1 MKKGWKVFWIVCI
14 CLAVLGVAL
23 CISGWVLG
31 ATVSGIR
38 EAFGIHEKVE
48 HYFWDDYEERE
59 YSGGSVSGGT
69 LHRTEDFEGSISGET
84 EHAVEHSAVN
94 DSTGS
99 STSVNGYTGIRELDI
114 DLTCLEVS
122 IVKTEGNEIT
132 VDTSDITDKMLKD
145 LVIQKDGEELKFELN
160 GRKSWDSWS
169 KNQYKSQGMLLI
181 QIPESMQFDE
191 ASLKIGAGILSAD
204 EIHAR
209 ELDIEVGAGK
219 VSLGSFMADEMSLEC
234 GAGEAT
240 VRGEATHEAQIE
252 CGVGSVNYAALGY
265 QQDYNYELSC
275 GIGELR
281 IGSDSFSGLGKERKI
296 DNGGS
301 KEMEIECGIG
311 SVCVTFEG

>member
-38 EAFGIHEKVE
+38 EAFGIREKAE
-48 HYFWDDYEERE
+48 HYFWDDYDE
-59 YSGGSVSGGT
+59 YEYGEGSASGGLAHTDEG
-69 LHRTEDFEGSISGET
+69 FEGSVSGET

-114 DLTCLEVS
+114 DLTCLEVD

-145 LVIQKDGEELKFELN
+145 LVIRKDGDELKFELN
-160 GRKSWDSWS
+160 GRKSWDNWS
-169 KNQYKSQGMLLI
+169 KNQFKSQGMLLV
-181 QIPESMQFDE
+181 QIPSGMQFDE
-191 ASLKIGAGILSAD
+191 ASLKIGAGILYAD
-204 EIHAR
+204 EIQAR
-209 ELDIEVGAGK
+209 ELDIEVGAGQ
-219 VSLGSFMADEMSLEC
+219 VSLGSFIANEMSLEC
-234 GAGEAT
+234 GAGEAA
-240 VRGEATHEAQIE
+240 VRGDATHEASIE
-252 CGVGSVNYAALGY
+252 CGVGSVTYTALGY

-281 IGSDSFSGLGKERKI
+281 IGGDSFSGLGKERKI

-311 SVCVTFEG
+311 SVYVTFEG